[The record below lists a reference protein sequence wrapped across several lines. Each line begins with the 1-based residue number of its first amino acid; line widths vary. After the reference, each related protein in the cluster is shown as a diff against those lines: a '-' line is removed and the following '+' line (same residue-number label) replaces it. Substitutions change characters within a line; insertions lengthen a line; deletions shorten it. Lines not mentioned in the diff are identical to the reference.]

1 MTDREKRNE
10 VDEGGIVDAAEILVR
25 ATFREDEDDEGFVT
39 TRWVSASALAD
50 ALAADGNVDTAE
62 LIEAFEMLE
71 ARIGYVKQLLLAQA
85 DDE

>member
-10 VDEGGIVDAAEILVR
+10 VDEDGIVDAAEVLVR
-25 ATFREDEDDEGFVT
+25 AAFREDEDDEGFVT
-39 TRWVSASALAD
+39 TRWLSASALAD
-50 ALAADGNVDTAE
+50 AFAGGNVDTAE

-71 ARIGYVKQLLLAQA
+71 TRIGYVKQLLLAQA